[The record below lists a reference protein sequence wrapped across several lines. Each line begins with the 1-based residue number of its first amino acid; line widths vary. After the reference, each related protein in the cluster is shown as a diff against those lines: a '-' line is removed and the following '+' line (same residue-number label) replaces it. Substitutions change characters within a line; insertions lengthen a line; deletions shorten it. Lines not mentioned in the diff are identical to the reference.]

1 MSLGARLK
9 AERKRLRLT
18 QIEMAEACGISRWA
32 QLYFEKDINVPG
44 GAYLLAAY
52 AAGVDVMYVLLGQ
65 PSKIEPAALRLLTAF
80 DRAPASTRE
89 SVLSLLGVAQQD
101 GSR

>member
-18 QIEMAEACGISRWA
+18 QVQMAQACRISRYA

-52 AAGVDVMYVLLGQ
+52 AVGVDVMYVLLGQ

-80 DRAPASTRE
+80 DSAPVSTRK
-89 SVLSLLGVAQQD
+89 SVLSLLGLAQQD
-101 GSR
+101 GGR